1 MYFLFKLQQDVPMK
15 KHNWRYP
22 GTNWFNNDIDVF
34 RKKAGEN
41 LDEYIQTYNLS
52 VDYFI
57 RSYLKEENEE
67 NGERFCGIQ
76 KNRPWSFNHMSKL
89 FAPTPEQVKKCPQEY
104 FFLHVCKFV
113 YTARNTYYL

>member
-1 MYFLFKLQQDVPMK
+1 MYFLFKLKQDVPTK

-57 RSYLKEENEE
+57 RSYLKEENEKKW
-67 NGERFCGIQ
+67 G
-76 KNRPWSFNHMSKL
+76 KNPVAYRKIGHGHL
-89 FAPTPEQVKKCPQEY
+89 IT
-104 FFLHVCKFV
+104 
-113 YTARNTYYL
+113 